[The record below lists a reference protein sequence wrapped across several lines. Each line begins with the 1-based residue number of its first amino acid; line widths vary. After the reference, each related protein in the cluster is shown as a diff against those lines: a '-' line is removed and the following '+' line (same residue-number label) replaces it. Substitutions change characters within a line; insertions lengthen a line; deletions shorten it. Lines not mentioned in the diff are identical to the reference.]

1 MACKGSAVRSRLPP
15 PIYKFNTFF
24 AQYLLDKFITPL
36 IDPDHDEFSVVN
48 TVLSVGAAAAIIIGG
63 KEVVDSMGNSY
74 SGDSYAWDWQ
84 PGNQTWVC
92 RNRNNGQ
99 YASHDKC
106 PTLTSST
113 PDGWP

>member
-1 MACKGSAVRSRLPP
+1 MRYSFL
-15 PIYKFNTFF
+15 III
-24 AQYLLDKFITPL
+24 LFISSCSTKQGFYDSD
-36 IDPDHDEFSVVN
+36 DPDHDEFSVVN